1 MGVTKL
7 EIRQRTPFAYD
18 YERIDGVLHFA
29 VHPEDEQN
37 RAIVDLDKAPRDE
50 IGRVAFQADFCLLQP
65 VDPAKGNRRLLLDVP
80 NRGRKVAVRSF
91 NRGPVEVVPTEKIDP
106 GDGFLFRRGWT
117 VGWVGWQWDVVRSPA
132 LMGLEPPQA
141 LGPDGQPIAGDVL
154 VQLQPHEPAAAR
166 LLADRVHHPYPA
178 ADLEQPDA
186 VMTVRDWVDGPATTL
201 PRERWRFARDE
212 AASRPEGRGRPV
224 PDATHVWLEG
234 GFEPGKVYEV
244 VYRTRICPVVGTGLL
259 AYRDCAAFLRYGQ
272 TPWNPAA
279 GRLDYAFGFGVSQS
293 GRFLRHFL
301 HLGLNVDE
309 AGRPVFDG
317 LLPHVA
323 GARRG
328 EFNHRYA
335 QPSVQGTR
343 GFGHLPPFHDDAA
356 GDAGSGSGLLD
367 RQRAVGALP
376 KVIYTNTSAEYWRGD
391 CSLLHTDVHG
401 TRDVDPPDE
410 VRAYHFA
417 GTQHGAGALPL
428 VEPGT
433 VAGSDGAIGAHSYN
447 VLDYSPLLRAALVN
461 LDGWVTRGEAPPPN
475 RVPRLADGTAV
486 PPAEA
491 LAQLRGVPGAT
502 LPDPAKLV
510 GMLRLDLGPD
520 AERGVGR
527 YPAGKGEPY
536 PTLVPAVDADGNE
549 LGGIR
554 LPELTVPAASYTGWN
569 PRHPKTGGPDQLIAM
584 QGSTFPFAPT
594 REARERSG
602 DPRPSIA
609 ERYPSRDD
617 YLARVRAA
625 AEQLAAEGYVLP
637 EDVDLVARNA
647 LDRYDA
653 FAALGVA
660 RTADRGNVPAGA
672 GP

>member
-7 EIRQRTPFAYD
+7 EIRQRTPFALD
-18 YERIDGVLHFA
+18 YERIEGVLHVA
-29 VHPEDEQN
+29 VHPEDEHN
-37 RAIVDLDKAPRDE
+37 RLIVDLDKAPRDE

-65 VDPAKGNRRLLLDVP
+65 VDPKRGNRRLLLDVP

-91 NRGPVEVVPTEKIDP
+91 NRAPAEAVPTEKIDP
-106 GDGFLFRRGWT
+106 GDGFLFRQGWT

-141 LGPDGQPIAGDVL
+141 LDPDGRPIAGDVL
-154 VQLQPHEPAAAR
+154 VLFQPHEPTASR

-186 VMTVRDWVDGPATTL
+186 VLTVRDWVDGPATTI
-201 PRERWRFARDE
+201 PRERWCFARDE
-212 AASRPEGRGRPV
+212 NGRPV
-224 PDATHVWLEG
+224 PDDTQVWLEG

-272 TPWNPAA
+272 QPWNPAA

-309 AGRPVFDG
+309 AGRPVFDA

-335 QPSVQGTR
+335 QPSVQHTR
-343 GFGHLPPFHDDAA
+343 SFGHLEPFHDD
-356 GDAGSGSGLLD
+356 GLLS
-367 RQRAVGALP
+367 RQREVGHLP
-376 KVIYTNTSAEYWRGD
+376 KVFYTNTSAEYWRGD
-391 CSLLHTDVHG
+391 CSLLHTDIDG
-401 TRDVDPPDE
+401 KRDVDPPPE

-417 GTQHGAGALPL
+417 GTQHGAGALPM
-428 VEPGT
+428 VAPGT

-447 VLDYSPLLRAALVN
+447 VVDYSPLLRAALVN
-461 LDGWVTRGEAPPPN
+461 LDRWATRGEQPPPN

-486 PPAEA
+486 PSAKA
-491 LAQLRGVPGAT
+491 LEPFRAVPGAT
-502 LPDPAKLV
+502 VPDPTKLV
-510 GMLRLDLGPD
+510 GMRRIDLGPD
-520 AERGVGR
+520 AEKGIGR
-527 YPAGKGEPY
+527 YPAQKGEPY
-536 PTLVPAVDADGNE
+536 STFVPAVDEDRNE

-554 LPELTVPAASYTGWN
+554 LPDLTVPVASYTGWN
-569 PRHPKTGGPDQLIAM
+569 PRHPKTGGPDQLISM
-584 QGSTFPFAPT
+584 QGSTFPLAPT
-594 REARERSG
+594 REARERTA
-602 DPRPSIA
+602 DPRASIA
-609 ERYPSRDD
+609 ERYASRDD
-617 YLARVRAA
+617 YLAKVRAA
-625 AEQLAAEGYVLP
+625 AEQLIAEGYVLAA
-637 EDVDLVARNA
+637 DVDLVVRNA
-647 LDRYDA
+647 ADRYDA
-653 FAALGVA
+653 FAAQ
-660 RTADRGNVPAGA
+660 RTAQLARVEP
-672 GP
+672 